1 MASSAWNDPTLKQE
15 RGSEIGKWGP
25 DLKPEMWE
33 ISAFH
38 QRYEV
43 KDGVGNIQRMSTGAS
58 GPKRSDLFR
67 L

>member
-1 MASSAWNDPTLKQE
+1 MASSAWNDPTPKQE
-15 RGSEIGKWGP
+15 RWSEIGKWGP

-43 KDGVGNIQRMSTGAS
+43 KDGVGNIQHMSTGTS
-58 GPKRSDLFR
+58 RSKRSDLFW